1 MTKNRALILPAILL
15 GIVLLAIAVVY
26 FVSTAHGLPSFFP
39 GHVGASS
46 SEAHHH
52 HTKHGIAAL
61 VLSVACFIFA
71 WFQTGPAS
79 SRPAV

>member
-1 MTKNRALILPAILL
+1 MNKNRALILPALVL
-15 GIVLLAIAVVY
+15 GVVLIVIAVVY
-26 FVSTAHGLPSFFP
+26 FTSTAHGLPSFFP

-52 HTKHGIAAL
+52 HTKHGIAAI
-61 VLSVACFIFA
+61 VLAVACFIFA

-79 SRPAV
+79 KGAPA

>member
-1 MTKNRALILPAILL
+1 VTKNRALIVPAVLL
-15 GIVLLAIAVVY
+15 GIVFVVIAVVY
-26 FVSTAHGLPSFFP
+26 FTSTAHGLPSFFP

-61 VLSVACFIFA
+61 VVAFACFVFA
-71 WFQTGPAS
+71 WFQSGPT
-79 SRPAV
+79 RPAAT

>member
-1 MTKNRALILPAILL
+1 VTKNRALILPAVLVGILF
-15 GIVLLAIAVVY
+15 VVIAVIY

-52 HTKHGIAAL
+52 HTKHGIAAI
-61 VLSVACFIFA
+61 VIAAVCFVYA
-71 WFQTGPAS
+71 WFQTGS
-79 SRPAV
+79 SSGAQRA